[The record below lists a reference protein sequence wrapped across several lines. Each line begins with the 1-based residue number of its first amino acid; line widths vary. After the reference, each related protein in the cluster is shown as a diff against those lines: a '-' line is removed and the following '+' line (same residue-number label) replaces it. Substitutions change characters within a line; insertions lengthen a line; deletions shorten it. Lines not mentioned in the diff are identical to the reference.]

1 MSATNGNGQHR
12 ILWWIVAA
20 VLGPIVLAVFGHAL
34 NTTYTS
40 SQKVSALEAGL
51 HELHRDIDR
60 LDKKLDQLLRR

>member
-1 MSATNGNGQHR
+1 MSSVNGNGQHR

-20 VLGPIVLAVFGHAL
+20 VLGPIVLAVFGQVL

-60 LDKKLDQLLRR
+60 IETKLDHLLRR